1 MNISIQ
7 AMLLICITL
16 FAVAAAGGL
25 VMAGVRAMS
34 QRNPPPWLALL
45 HGLLAGAGLTLLLLV
60 YFVSDLPAAA
70 AWALLLFIIAALGI
84 AHFAGIRAPIIA
96 MVGGTIAV
104 IGGFGHAIFGAT
116 RLMQLPMAADTANY
130 EVYASLIDGG
140 MPLALMILM
149 LCGTV
154 GTVLGLILLGVALLR
169 AKAGPRWVPYAIW
182 LWVIVEFAG
191 TSITEWASLASGLLY
206 LGVFGTLAVAVWRS
220 PLAVWASVA
229 SLTPEVSVPSS
240 EAAVAL

>member
-1 MNISIQ
+1 MKTARYIR
-7 AMLLICITL
+7 T
-16 FAVAAAGGL
+16 VAAISLMLNA
-25 VMAGVRAMS
+25 
-34 QRNPPPWLALL
+34 ALSIVAVIL
-45 HGLLAGAGLTLLLLV
+45 
-60 YFVSDLPAAA
+60 LPAFSRSTVDNLAA
-70 AWALLLFIIAALGI
+70 MNAASGTAAISASAFVVAQLLFIIAALGI

-104 IGGFGHAIFGAT
+104 IGGFGHAIFGGT

-182 LWVIVEFAG
+182 LWVLVEFAG
-191 TSITEWASLASGLLY
+191 TSITE
-206 LGVFGTLAVAVWRS
+206 
-220 PLAVWASVA
+220 
-229 SLTPEVSVPSS
+229 
-240 EAAVAL
+240 